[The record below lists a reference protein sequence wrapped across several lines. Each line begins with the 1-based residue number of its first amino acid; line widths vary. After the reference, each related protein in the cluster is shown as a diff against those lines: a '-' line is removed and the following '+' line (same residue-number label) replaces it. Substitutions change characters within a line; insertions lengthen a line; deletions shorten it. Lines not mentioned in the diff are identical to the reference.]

1 MPVSVLGLVGPMGQ
15 LLSKSSA
22 LGSNAATFHHHHH
35 PRDNSCPDDETRPG
49 HPQSQVL
56 DMPPPLPASF
66 SPQCHHRTTCLS
78 HLQVSRAKELRTI
91 WVYFLLEILP
101 PVPDELPFLLIK
113 PQEYEKPSNF
123 PFHLRNSSENLSH
136 FLASPI
142 MCRHKWLQVLLGKQE
157 GQQISLSPM
166 IRMQQQ

>member
-1 MPVSVLGLVGPMGQ
+1 MPVSVIGLVGPTGQ

-35 PRDNSCPDDETRPG
+35 PRDNSCPDAETRPG

-56 DMPPPLPASF
+56 DMPPPLPVSF
-66 SPQCHHRTTCLS
+66 SPQRRHRTACLS
-78 HLQVSRAKELRTI
+78 HLQVSREKELRAN

-101 PVPDELPFLLIK
+101 LVPDELPFLLTK

-123 PFHLRNSSENLSH
+123 PFHLGTSSDNLSRFFGFSSRH
-136 FLASPI
+136 TCAATSGFKSSLAN
-142 MCRHKWLQVLLGKQE
+142 GKD
-157 GQQISLSPM
+157 IK
-166 IRMQQQ
+166 